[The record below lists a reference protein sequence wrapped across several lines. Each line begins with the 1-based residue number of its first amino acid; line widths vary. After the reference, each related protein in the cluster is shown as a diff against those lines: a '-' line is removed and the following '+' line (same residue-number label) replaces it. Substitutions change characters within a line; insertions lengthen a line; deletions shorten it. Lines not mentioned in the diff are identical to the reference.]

1 MKLGNQVQKV
11 WKSIHRNRR
20 YSIFGHNGIPMIWL
34 ENENCSNFGQDEAI
48 FKIFVSNSTNLA
60 MPDPFL
66 ASTVHFDDLFF
77 IRPKSEICPKF
88 DGPILILTM
97 NCPTFFIFLLKTFK
111 WFSKKIYPW
120 TSSQYAVKND
130 HFFTFCPPV
139 DQKIPRAKILSF
151 LFVDPMGTYKCML
164 DGFGQDHSCGQKWP
178 SKFHFIRIFQNFKR
192 P

>member
-1 MKLGNQVQKV
+1 MPWAPMKLGNQVQKV

-97 NCPTFFIFLLKTFK
+97 NSPIFSFFKLIEDICKLLNDL
-111 WFSKKIYPW
+111 KKNL
-120 TSSQYAVKND
+120 SRD
-130 HFFTFCPPV
+130 LFT
-139 DQKIPRAKILSF
+139 I
-151 LFVDPMGTYKCML
+151 
-164 DGFGQDHSCGQKWP
+164 CGQK
-178 SKFHFIRIFQNFKR
+178 
-192 P
+192 